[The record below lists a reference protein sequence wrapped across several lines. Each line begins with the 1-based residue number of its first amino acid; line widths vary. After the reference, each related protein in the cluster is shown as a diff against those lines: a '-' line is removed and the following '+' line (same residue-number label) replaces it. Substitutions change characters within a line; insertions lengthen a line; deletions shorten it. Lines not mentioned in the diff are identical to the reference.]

1 MPDPHDD
8 SLDADRAARAAAF
21 ALPPPPKGQSPEL
34 DPVKRKATAIIKRV
48 VASAFEFNEQSK
60 VNARHELLVIEGEG
74 QAIPGWEIKVSG
86 QPPMFFR
93 IIPPRGSDPSK
104 WLRGLE
110 QHLST
115 EQAEEIGQ
123 AMTAWVKARTAK
135 INAKSKETLKKAA
148 DLIDEAGWIQGGII
162 SATEGFD
169 AYGAILSASTRIG
182 IYDTEERVEIQQLA
196 MARVSFSYFIPV
208 DNLCMALVSWND
220 DPARTKQEVV
230 ETLRIAALW
239 Q

>member
-21 ALPPPPKGQSPEL
+21 ALPPLPKKQSPES
-34 DPVKRKATAIIKRV
+34 DPVKRETTSTIKRV
-48 VASAFEFNEQSK
+48 VADAFEVEKSE
-60 VNARHELLVIEGEG
+60 VSARHELLVIEGEG
-74 QAIPGWEIKVSG
+74 RAISGWEIQVSS
-86 QPPMFFR
+86 QVSAFFQ
-93 IIPPRGSDPSK
+93 IIPPRGPNPSK

-115 EQAEEIGQ
+115 KQVEEIGQ
-123 AMTAWVKARTAK
+123 AMTTWVKEQAAK
-135 INAKSKETLKKAA
+135 IDAKSKETLTKAA

-182 IYDTEERVEIQQLA
+182 IYDTEERVEIQQSA
-196 MARVSFSYFIPV
+196 MAKVSIDLPSS
-208 DNLCMALVSWND
+208 DDLCITLISWND

-230 ETLRIAALW
+230 GTLRIAASRS
-239 Q
+239 

>member
-8 SLDADRAARAAAF
+8 SLDADRAARAAGF
-21 ALPPPPKGQSPEL
+21 ALPPLPKKQSPEP
-34 DPVKRKATAIIKRV
+34 DPVKREATSTIKRV
-48 VASAFEFNEQSK
+48 VADAFEVEKSE
-60 VNARHELLVIEGEG
+60 VSARHELLVIEGEK
-74 QAIPGWEIKVSG
+74 QAIPGWEIKVFS
-86 QPPMFFR
+86 QVPYFLFK
-93 IIPPRGSDPSK
+93 IIPPRGPNPSK

-115 EQAEEIGQ
+115 KQMEEIGQ
-123 AMTAWVKARTAK
+123 AMTAWGKAQAAK

-162 SATEGFD
+162 SAADGFD

-182 IYDTEERVEIQQLA
+182 IYDTEERVEIQQSA
-196 MARVSFSYFIPV
+196 MAKVSV
-208 DNLCMALVSWND
+208 DLPSSDDLCIALVSWND

-230 ETLRIAALW
+230 ETLRIAASW

>member
-21 ALPPPPKGQSPEL
+21 ALPPLPKKQSPES
-34 DPVKRKATAIIKRV
+34 DPVKREATRTIKRV
-48 VASAFEFNEQSK
+48 VADAFK
-60 VNARHELLVIEGEG
+60 VEKSEVSARHELLVIEGES
-74 QAIPGWEIKVSG
+74 QAIPGWEIKVSS
-86 QPPMFFR
+86 QVSAFFQ
-93 IIPPRGSDPSK
+93 IIPPRGSSPSK

-115 EQAEEIGQ
+115 KQMEDIGQ
-123 AMTAWVKARTAK
+123 AMTAWGKAQAAK
-135 INAKSKETLKKAA
+135 INAKSKETLEKAA

-182 IYDTEERVEIQQLA
+182 IYDTEERVEIQQSA
-196 MARVSFSYFIPV
+196 MAKVSIGLPSS
-208 DNLCMALVSWND
+208 DDLCIALISWND

-230 ETLRIAALW
+230 EAMRNAASR
-239 Q
+239 

>member
-8 SLDADRAARAAAF
+8 SLAADRAVRAAAF
-21 ALPPPPKGQSPEL
+21 ALPPLPKKQSPESDL
-34 DPVKRKATAIIKRV
+34 VKREATSTIKRV
-48 VASAFEFNEQSK
+48 VADAFEVEKSE
-60 VNARHELLVIEGEG
+60 VSARHELLVVEGER
-74 QAIPGWEIKVSG
+74 QAIPGWEIKVSS
-86 QPPMFFR
+86 QVYAFFQ
-93 IIPPRGSDPSK
+93 IIPPRGSSPSK

-110 QHLST
+110 QYLST
-115 EQAEEIGQ
+115 KQVEEIGQ
-123 AMTAWVKARTAK
+123 AMTAWGKAQTAK

-196 MARVSFSYFIPV
+196 MAKVSIDLPSS
-208 DNLCMALVSWND
+208 DDLCIALISWND
-220 DPARTKQEVV
+220 DPTRTKQEVV
-230 ETLRIAALW
+230 EALHKAASR
-239 Q
+239 